1 MIKMVIKVISRYTSE
16 DEAIVGLICRTAAR
30 KYLQK
35 IGLLNK
41 EGIMIEYTGGEE
53 KMHISDPYEAGSE
66 MNVIFDFGPRE
77 EYDKKLVIMNHSLE
91 EYNEMIKKE
100 FWQEDVIL
108 IKNYIPSYKSEKTLF
123 GPNELKSIYKK
134 GTRVFALELDVR
146 IQNSVFL
153 GIMEDNNYTN
163 NVQGTKTVM
172 KRRLMAVYDS
182 LVQERG

>member
-1 MIKMVIKVISRYTSE
+1 MVIKVVSKYASE

-35 IGLLNK
+35 IGMFNG
-41 EGIMIEYTGGEE
+41 EGILIEYMGEEE
-53 KMHISDPYEAGSE
+53 KMHISDLNKAESD
-66 MNVIFDFGPRE
+66 MSVIFDFGCRE

-100 FWQEDVIL
+100 FDQEDVIL

-123 GPNELKSIYKK
+123 GPNELKSIYRK
-134 GTRVFALELDVR
+134 GTRVFALELDVK

-153 GIMEDNNYTN
+153 GIMEDNAYTKN
-163 NVQGTKTVM
+163 MQSGKTVM
-172 KRRLMAVYDS
+172 KRRLMAVYNS